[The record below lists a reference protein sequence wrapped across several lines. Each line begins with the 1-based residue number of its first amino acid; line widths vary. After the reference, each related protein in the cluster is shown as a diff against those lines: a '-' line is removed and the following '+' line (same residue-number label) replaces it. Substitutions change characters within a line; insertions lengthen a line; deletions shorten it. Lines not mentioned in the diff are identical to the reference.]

1 METNLIFIDYAPPPK
16 STESAS
22 FARADFSALPE
33 FATFQP
39 ANSRHMDAGLLDSYS
54 RTITGVVGQVAEAV
68 VHIQVQKPVP
78 AQQNGR
84 GRDGRKPDRRPGQ
97 WGADGPAGGRADGRE
112 PNEPQLAPVSGSGFI
127 ISTDG
132 FVVTN
137 NHVIE
142 NAKDIR
148 VSLADG
154 RTVTAELKGADPSTD
169 IAVLKIDESGLKA
182 LSFADSETLQPGQ
195 IAIAIGNPLGLQH
208 TVTAGVVSA
217 LGRTLRASNGRLI
230 DDIIQTDA
238 SLNPGN
244 SGGPLVNSLG
254 QVIGVNTATILSAQ
268 GLCFAV
274 SSNLAAFVAGKL
286 IMEGRV
292 KRAYLGIAGQLV
304 NLTGRMIAA
313 NRLEKHTGVYVYEV
327 VPDQPAEPL
336 AAPRSAP
343 MMKTPDDRLPQTS
356 GQSLDVERGR
366 AIFSGPTEARRRNN
380 AIHTGDIIV
389 SFNGRP
395 VGTVDELHKQLNAD
409 VIGRSVPLEV
419 LRNGHK
425 TALTVIPGEMQ

>member
-1 METNLIFIDYAPPPK
+1 MDNTYSLIDYAPR
-16 STESAS
+16 T
-22 FARADFSALPE
+22 
-33 FATFQP
+33 
-39 ANSRHMDAGLLDSYS
+39 DAELLDSYS

-68 VHIQVQKPVP
+68 VHIQVQKPGVDP
-78 AQQNGR
+78 R
-84 GRDGRKPDRRPGQ
+84 SRETRLMPG
-97 WGADGPAGGRADGRE
+97 
-112 PNEPQLAPVSGSGFI
+112 SGSGFI

-142 NAKDIR
+142 EARDIK

-154 RTVTAELKGADPSTD
+154 RTVGAELKGTDPSTD
-169 IAVLKIDESGLKA
+169 IAVLKIYETGLKS
-182 LSFADSETLQPGQ
+182 LSFANSETLQPGQ
-195 IAIAIGNPLGLQH
+195 IAIAIGNPLGLQY

-217 LGRTLRASNGRLI
+217 LGRTLRSSNGRLI

-254 QVIGVNTATILSAQ
+254 QVIGVNTATIASAQ

-313 NRLEKHTGVYVYEV
+313 NRLEKKTGVYIYEV
-327 VPDQPAEPL
+327 VPDQPAY
-336 AAPRSAP
+336 
-343 MMKTPDDRLPQTS
+343 
-356 GQSLDVERGR
+356 
-366 AIFSGPTEARRRNN
+366 NN
-380 AIHTGDIIV
+380 ELRTGDIIV
-389 SFNGRP
+389 GFDGQA
-395 VGTVDELHKQLNAD
+395 VGSVDELHRLLNEKM
-409 VIGRSVPLEV
+409 IGRVVHLDV
-419 LRNGHK
+419 LRNG
-425 TALTVIPGEMQ
+425 

>member
-1 METNLIFIDYAPPPK
+1 MENTYSWIDYAPQK
-16 STESAS
+16 
-22 FARADFSALPE
+22 
-33 FATFQP
+33 
-39 ANSRHMDAGLLDSYS
+39 DAELLDSYS
-54 RTITGVVGQVAEAV
+54 RTITGVVAHVAEAV
-68 VHIQVQKPVP
+68 VHIQVQKPVNDP
-78 AQQNGR
+78 RNREVKVQ
-84 GRDGRKPDRRPGQ
+84 PG
-97 WGADGPAGGRADGRE
+97 
-112 PNEPQLAPVSGSGFI
+112 SGSGFI

-142 NAKDIR
+142 NAQDIR

-154 RTVTAELKGADPSTD
+154 RMVKAELKGTDPSTD
-169 IAVLKIDESGLKA
+169 IAVLKIDVSGLRP
-182 LSFADSETLQPGQ
+182 LVFADSESLQPGQ

-217 LGRTLRASNGRLI
+217 LGRTLRANNGRLI

-244 SGGPLVNSLG
+244 SGGPLVDSSG
-254 QVIGVNTATILSAQ
+254 RVIGVNTATIMSAQ

-313 NRLEKHTGVYVYEV
+313 NRLDKTTGVYVYEV
-327 VPDQPAEPL
+327 VADQP
-336 AAPRSAP
+336 
-343 MMKTPDDRLPQTS
+343 
-356 GQSLDVERGR
+356 VY
-366 AIFSGPTEARRRNN
+366 NN
-380 AIHTGDIIV
+380 EIKPGDIIV
-389 SFNGRP
+389 SFNGKAI
-395 VGTVDELHKQLNAD
+395 GTVDELHKQLNAD
-409 VIGRSVPLEV
+409 AIGRRTEIEV

-425 TALTVIPGEMQ
+425 ATLRVIPGEMK

>member
-1 METNLIFIDYAPPPK
+1 MERNYSWMEYAPP
-16 STESAS
+16 T
-22 FARADFSALPE
+22 R
-33 FATFQP
+33 
-39 ANSRHMDAGLLDSYS
+39 DAELLDSYS

-68 VHIQVQKPVP
+68 VHIQVQKPVSEGTGRER
-78 AQQNGR
+78 QQGR
-84 GRDGRKPDRRPGQ
+84 GRDQRGEQQKLM
-97 WGADGPAGGRADGRE
+97 PA
-112 PNEPQLAPVSGSGFI
+112 SGSGFI

-142 NAKDIR
+142 MAQDIK

-154 RTVTAELKGADPSTD
+154 RTVNAELKGTDPSTD
-169 IAVLKIDESGLKA
+169 IAVLKIDVTGLKA
-182 LSFADSETLQPGQ
+182 LSFADSEALQPGQ

-217 LGRTLRASNGRLI
+217 LGRTLRANNGRLI

-254 QVIGVNTATILSAQ
+254 QVIGVNTATISNAQ

-286 IMEGRV
+286 IIDGRV
-292 KRAYLGIAGQLV
+292 KRAYLGVAGQVV
-304 NLTGRMIAA
+304 NLTGRMVAA
-313 NRLEKHTGVYVYEV
+313 NRLDKNTGVYVYEV
-327 VPDQPAEPL
+327 VADQPAY
-336 AAPRSAP
+336 
-343 MMKTPDDRLPQTS
+343 
-356 GQSLDVERGR
+356 
-366 AIFSGPTEARRRNN
+366 NN
-380 AIHTGDIIV
+380 EIRTGDIIV

-395 VGTVDELHKQLNAD
+395 VGTVDELHQLLNAD
-409 VIGRSVPLEV
+409 VIGRAVGLDV
-419 LRNGHK
+419 LRNGRK
-425 TALTVIPGEMQ
+425 IELKVIPGEMK

>member
-1 METNLIFIDYAPPPK
+1 MQNNYSFIDYAPQQDL
-16 STESAS
+16 E
-22 FARADFSALPE
+22 
-33 FATFQP
+33 
-39 ANSRHMDAGLLDSYS
+39 LLDSYS

-68 VHIQVQKPVP
+68 VHIQVMKP
-78 AQQNGR
+78 AE
-84 GRDGRKPDRRPGQ
+84 DRRPGQ
-97 WGADGPAGGRADGRE
+97 RGAGGPAGKGE
-112 PNEPQLAPVSGSGFI
+112 KMAPASGSGFI

-142 NAKDIR
+142 QARDIR

-154 RTVTAELKGADPSTD
+154 RMVSAELKGADPSTD
-169 IAVLKIDESGLKA
+169 IAVLKIDETGLKA

-217 LGRTLRASNGRLI
+217 LGRTLRANNGRLI

-244 SGGPLVNSLG
+244 SGGPLVNSRG
-254 QVIGVNTATILSAQ
+254 QVIGVNTATIMSAQ

-292 KRAYLGIAGQLV
+292 KRAYLGIAGQSV

-313 NRLEKHTGVYVYEV
+313 NRLEKTTGVYVYEV
-327 VPDQPAEPL
+327 VPDQPAYN
-336 AAPRSAP
+336 
-343 MMKTPDDRLPQTS
+343 DRLR
-356 GQSLDVERGR
+356 V
-366 AIFSGPTEARRRNN
+366 
-380 AIHTGDIIV
+380 GDIIV
-389 SFNGRP
+389 SFNGHA
-395 VGTVDELHKQLNAD
+395 VGSVDELHKQLNAQ
-409 VIGRSVPLEV
+409 VIGRTMPLEV

-425 TALTVIPGEMQ
+425 TALEVIPAEMK

>member
-1 METNLIFIDYAPPPK
+1 MENTYSWIDHTPQRDG
-16 STESAS
+16 E
-22 FARADFSALPE
+22 
-33 FATFQP
+33 
-39 ANSRHMDAGLLDSYS
+39 LLDSYS

-68 VHIQVQKPVP
+68 VHIQVVKPVDE
-78 AQQNGR
+78 R
-84 GRDGRKPDRRPGQ
+84 VRDGRSRPGDERLPQ
-97 WGADGPAGGRADGRE
+97 KGE
-112 PNEPQLAPVSGSGFI
+112 PRLASGSGSGFI

-142 NAKDIR
+142 HAKEIR
-148 VSLADG
+148 VALADG
-154 RTVTAELKGADPSTD
+154 RTVNAELKGADPSTD
-169 IAVLKIDESGLKA
+169 IAVLKIDVTGLKG
-182 LSFADSETLQPGQ
+182 LSFANSELLQPGQ

-217 LGRTLRASNGRLI
+217 LGRTLRANNGRLI

-274 SSNLAAFVAGKL
+274 SSNVAAFVAGRL

-292 KRAYLGIAGQLV
+292 KRAYLGIAGQVV

-313 NRLEKHTGVYVYEV
+313 NRLEKNTGVYVYEV
-327 VPDQPAEPL
+327 VADQP
-336 AAPRSAP
+336 SY
-343 MMKTPDDRLPQTS
+343 
-356 GQSLDVERGR
+356 
-366 AIFSGPTEARRRNN
+366 NN
-380 AIHTGDIIV
+380 EIRTGDIIV
-389 SFNGRP
+389 SFNGKA
-395 VGTVDELHKQLNAD
+395 VGTVDELHKQLNVE
-409 VIGRSVPLEV
+409 VIGRSVELGV
-419 LRNGHK
+419 LRDGRKAVLH
-425 TALTVIPGEMQ
+425 AIPGEMR